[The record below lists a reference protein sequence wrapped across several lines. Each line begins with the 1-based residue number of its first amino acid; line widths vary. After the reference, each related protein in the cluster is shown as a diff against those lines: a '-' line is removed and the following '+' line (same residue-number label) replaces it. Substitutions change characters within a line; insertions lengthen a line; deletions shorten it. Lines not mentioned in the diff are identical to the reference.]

1 MTAKI
6 AFLQKNSILLLIG
19 FIILLIFAS
28 SVTAFYSRMGAVQ
41 HQQKKDALLKARN
54 SLERVWNQVHLADI
68 SFRGYA
74 TIQDEKFLEPYTK
87 AVEGHQ
93 LYLDSLSYY
102 LSEQGYT
109 EEALIVDNEQSIKR
123 YISLV
128 GRMIDL
134 TKQGRKEEALAIFK
148 SDPGYDVWITYDKFS
163 KGVLEYVS
171 QSETDAQQQYDIN
184 QLYTGVVQGMLLLI
198 GIPVLIV
205 VILQL
210 QRNKRTRQQLLVQ
223 LDNSNREFVYN
234 DGQALDSYEAAQI
247 TRHLTR
253 NLEKVVDFIRNLGEE
268 RSEWNELDANQR
280 ERNKNTLV
288 GELLKMEEKLK
299 QIKQTDEQ
307 RLWSTEG
314 EGKIA
319 EIARTFQTDLLA
331 LGDRLLAYII
341 KYVEA
346 NQGGLFIINDDNVD
360 NQYLEMVACYAYNK
374 KKHEEK
380 TIKPGQGLIGQA
392 FIEQKT
398 VRLSNIPS
406 EYVRITSGLGE
417 TTPSHLVIVPLK
429 FNEQVLGVLEI
440 AAFHELSDFKI
451 KFLEQVGEIIASSI
465 SVVRTS
471 QQTKLLLEE
480 SKQQTEE
487 MKAQEEEMRQNM
499 EELQATQE
507 QQQRLQQELQENE
520 KLLQGKLAE
529 LEVANTNSEQIRQKE
544 KQRADEQIEARNKMM
559 KKAMQKFK
567 QREQELLAELEEA
580 KK

>member
-134 TKQGRKEEALAIFK
+134 TKQERKEEALAIFK